1 MDLLDRNIYDT
12 DPNEN
17 YEILEQTLKEV
28 HTECFP
34 ELIVRF
40 NDKKHKKTPWI
51 TIGILNSI
59 NRRNKIYRVLQQT
72 KTDAISYATK
82 KISRYRN
89 VLSKTIAFTKRKYY
103 IHIFEQCQRYMKKT

>member
-17 YEILEQTLKEV
+17 YEVLKRTLKEV

-34 ELIVRF
+34 ERIVRF
-40 NDKKHKKTPWI
+40 NDKKHNKTPWI
-51 TIGILNSI
+51 TTGILNSI
-59 NRRNKIYRVLQQT
+59 NRRNKLYRVLKQT

-82 KISRYRN
+82 KILTDIEMFYAKQWPLRN
-89 VLSKTIAFTKRKYY
+89 ENTMYIFLSNASET
-103 IHIFEQCQRYMKKT
+103 